1 MRKTTKKKQDGG
13 KKMSKK
19 VKTKSLFG
27 LSQTNYVDFT
37 TRESKKFSNDSMFA
51 AAEVERNV
59 LVFQMTW
66 FVTS

>member
-27 LSQTNYVDFT
+27 LSQTNYVDLT
-37 TRESKKFSNDSMFA
+37 TREPKKFSNDSIFA
-51 AAEVERNV
+51 AAEVE
-59 LVFQMTW
+59 
-66 FVTS
+66 